1 MPNFL
6 DRSGSFRLLTA
17 LTAFGALEVFSSP
30 IASAIPY
37 FAHEYGLVCQKCHTV
52 IPRLNAFGLAF
63 LDHGYQLPGAKP
75 DHSVLPLSTKVNLV
89 YGSDPGPGE
98 PKAVVD
104 EVEAYLAGT
113 LGPRTSYFIEQY
125 VIDGGFPGLTREA
138 WVSERLSG
146 DASKVPVFVQGGS
159 FTLPLPVDPETFRE
173 TYAGYAPFVATT
185 GINPFNFF
193 DPKIGV
199 QMRLGSIAHG
209 VSGDVDALQGHDRQ
223 SGLASDGNDFMQYVQ
238 DAAGPVT
245 LSAYRYE
252 GKRPAVVEDSFY
264 RQGFGLVVAD
274 RRFESDTV
282 LQSGFDSSVD
292 GFGTAA
298 RSSGGFE
305 QLRYQFSPRYFALAR
320 FEGTN
325 DPLTGPAR
333 DVVVLA
339 GFRLARNAR
348 LTLEDLFQRSP
359 QISTTVASQLTV
371 GY

>member
-1 MPNFL
+1 VPKF
-6 DRSGSFRLLTA
+6 FRQAGLFGVLIA
-17 LTAFGALEVFSSP
+17 STAFGAMNVLLP
-30 IASAIPY
+30 APASAIPY
-37 FAHEYGLVCQKCHTV
+37 FAHEYGLTCQKCHTV

-63 LDHGYQLPGAKP
+63 LDHGYQLPGARP
-75 DHSVLPLSTKVNLV
+75 DHSVSPLSTKVNFV
-89 YGSDPGPGE
+89 YGSDPGAGE

-138 WVSERLSG
+138 WLAERLSG
-146 DASKVPVFVQGGS
+146 DGSKAPVFVQGGS

-173 TYAGYAPFVATT
+173 TYTGYAPFVQTT
-185 GINPFNFF
+185 GVNPFNFF
-193 DPKIGV
+193 DPKIGL
-199 QMRLGSIAHG
+199 QLRLGSIAHG
-209 VSGDVDALQGHDRQ
+209 ISGDADALQGHDRQ
-223 SGLASDGNDFMQYVQ
+223 SGLPSDGNDFMQYVQ

-252 GKRPAVVEDSFY
+252 GKRPAVVEDRFY
-264 RQGFGLVVAD
+264 RQGYGFVVAD

-292 GFGTAA
+292 GLGTAA

-305 QLRYQFSPRYFALAR
+305 QLRYQFSPRYFGLAR

-325 DPLTGPAR
+325 DPVGGASR

-348 LTLEDLFQRSP
+348 LTLEDVFQRSP
-359 QISTTVASQLTV
+359 QISTTVASQLTI